1 MPIVMAL
8 QVAVS
13 QLDWPWLVK
22 FAVIMLVSLPV
33 MFASYQYLVRY
44 SFIGVVLNGRRMR
57 PEAQPTSPATADSTA
72 T

>member
-13 QLDWPWLVK
+13 QLDWPGLAK

-33 MFASYQYLVRY
+33 MFASYHYLVRY
-44 SFIGVVLNGRRMR
+44 SFLGAVLNGRRMR
-57 PEAQPTSPATADSTA
+57 REAQLAPVAAGSTA